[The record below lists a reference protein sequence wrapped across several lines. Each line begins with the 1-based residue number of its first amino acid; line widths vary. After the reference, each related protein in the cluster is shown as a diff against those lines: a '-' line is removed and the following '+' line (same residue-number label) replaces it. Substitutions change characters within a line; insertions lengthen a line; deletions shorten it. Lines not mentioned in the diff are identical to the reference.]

1 MTLCVLAILRELCI
15 DLLLGTG
22 YVINPRRAC
31 AARVTEIWLAEIW
44 LAEAA
49 GKYGRLAVWS
59 GVTLDEHTWSRGLLS
74 DESYTLDHGGMGSPF
89 SAIADVHT
97 D

>member
-1 MTLCVLAILRELCI
+1 MLGILCI
-15 DLLLGTG
+15 IVDTPTLL
-22 YVINPRRAC
+22 
-31 AARVTEIWLAEIW
+31 
-44 LAEAA
+44 
-49 GKYGRLAVWS
+49 
-59 GVTLDEHTWSRGLLS
+59 DLLS

>member
-1 MTLCVLAILRELCI
+1 MRTRAHIHLFVRGGGGGGGGG
-15 DLLLGTG
+15 GT
-22 YVINPRRAC
+22 I
-31 AARVTEIWLAEIW
+31 TTS

-59 GVTLDEHTWSRGLLS
+59 GVTLEEHTWSRGLLS
-74 DESYTLDHGGMGSPF
+74 DELYTLDHG
-89 SAIADVHT
+89 AIADVHT

>member
-1 MTLCVLAILRELCI
+1 M
-15 DLLLGTG
+15 
-22 YVINPRRAC
+22 
-31 AARVTEIWLAEIW
+31 
-44 LAEAA
+44 
-49 GKYGRLAVWS
+49 AVRSNRS

-89 SAIADVHT
+89 STIADVHT

>member
-1 MTLCVLAILRELCI
+1 M
-15 DLLLGTG
+15 
-22 YVINPRRAC
+22 
-31 AARVTEIWLAEIW
+31 
-44 LAEAA
+44 
-49 GKYGRLAVWS
+49 AVRS

-74 DESYTLDHGGMGSPF
+74 GESYTLDHGGMGSPF